1 MVTAGG
7 VPVAETRSGGV
18 RLRYTVDGPADGSP
32 LLLSNSLGSTLELWD
47 PVLPAFIE
55 RFRVIRYDQ
64 RGHGG
69 SDAPPGEYQLD
80 TLGNDAIAVL
90 DAVGVGRADVAGIS
104 LGGMTAAWLAIEA
117 PDRVDRF
124 VLANTGALIGTAAL
138 WNERIATV
146 TTKGM
151 GAIADG
157 LLGRWFTAAFRRDRP
172 DVVARY
178 RRMIEACPVAGYVGC
193 CAAVRDAD
201 LRAELGRIRAPTL
214 VIVGT
219 DDVATPPAFGE
230 LLQAGIAGA
239 TLVALEAAHLSNV
252 ERADEF
258 ARAVTDFLDRS
269 GGDHG

>member
-1 MVTAGG
+1 M
-7 VPVAETRSGGV
+7 AEAMSGAV
-18 RLRYTVDGPADGSP
+18 RLRYTVAGAADRPP

-47 PVLPAFIE
+47 PVLPALLE

-69 SDAPPGEYQLD
+69 SDAPPGEYRLE
-80 TLGNDAIAVL
+80 TLGGDALAVL
-90 DAVGVGRADVAGIS
+90 DAAGVGRAHVAGIS
-104 LGGMTAAWLAIEA
+104 LGGMTAAWLAIQA
-117 PDRVDRF
+117 PDRVDRI

-138 WNERIATV
+138 WNERIDTV
-146 TTKGM
+146 TRKGM
-151 GAIADG
+151 GAIVDG
-157 LLGRWFTAAFRRDRP
+157 LLGRWFTAAFRRERP
-172 DVVARY
+172 EVVAAF
-178 RRMIEACPVAGYVGC
+178 RRMIETCPVRGYAGC

-201 LRAELGRIRAPTL
+201 LRAELGRIQAPAL

-219 DDVATPPAFGE
+219 ADVATPPALGE
-230 LLQAGIAGA
+230 LLRAGILGA

-269 GGDHG
+269 GADHG